1 MRRSASL
8 DAREVQARLAPVVPR
23 VQARHAHQH
32 GPHAE
37 VEPAGG
43 REPAHA
49 GVRYRPAGLAASPRV
64 EARCI
69 QPLLVQPGEGWMHGT
84 LLDPG
89 LALELLHEVAVPVQP
104 SLEARKTR
112 EQADSAVTGL
122 DMPLR

>member
-1 MRRSASL
+1 
-8 DAREVQARLAPVVPR
+8 
-23 VQARHAHQH
+23 
-32 GPHAE
+32 
-37 VEPAGG
+37 
-43 REPAHA
+43 
-49 GVRYRPAGLAASPRV
+49 
-64 EARCI
+64 
-69 QPLLVQPGEGWMHGT
+69 MHGT